1 MSADLQSRAA
11 QAVEMAKSAGAN
23 EAWATATQ
31 SRDVEFNFRDGSLEK
46 VKDTTSRGLN
56 IEVYADGRYSSHQ
69 TTDLNPDRLKGFV
82 SEAVAITRALEPDE
96 FRRITPPELFANRPS
111 DNLDLVDASVAKLSR
126 EQRLEWCRTLDRIAT
141 DHDRVIAATA
151 GVYDGSSEMA
161 SISSNGFSGTRAGT
175 YCWYGTSVTFSGS
188 PTVRNC
194 SVWPGTPSRA
204 VVGSSPS

>member
-1 MSADLQSRAA
+1 
-11 QAVEMAKSAGAN
+11 MAKNAGAD

-69 TTDLNPDRLKGFV
+69 TTDLNPDRLKSFV

-111 DNLDLVDASVAKLSR
+111 DDLDLVDASVAELSR

-141 DHDRVIAATA
+141 DHDKVISATA
-151 GVYDGSSEMA
+151 GVYDGSSQALIAGMA
-161 SISSNGFSGTRAGT
+161 RASRSRMRVTAVPRIATTRVASTSARCRPRATLPGSRLIVHWLGSGRKR
-175 YCWYGTSVTFSGS
+175 
-188 PTVRNC
+188 VRRQRPR
-194 SVWPGTPSRA
+194 W
-204 VVGSSPS
+204 